1 MITDAVAPKAIASP
15 RTKPCRVTVAGG
27 ESFDVNKDDLLLKAA
42 IEQGIEYPHNCRVG
56 VCGACKTRLVRGK
69 VSPMV
74 DLALSPLTNQQLKDG
89 YFLACQAKV
98 RTDIEIE
105 ARMGH
110 HQQLPV
116 ETVSSTVSL
125 WKRRPGDVVELRL
138 KLDAPLRFH
147 AGQYATIAKSGSF
160 IRRHYSIYDA
170 PPEGDR
176 GAMEI
181 GFLIKRLPGGQFSPW
196 LFEADRTGTRFWV
209 EGPFGVMEVDEPDRD
224 GLCVAGGTGL
234 APILSIVGDR
244 LRRSSTAKFTIVLG
258 VRGSGDRFAED
269 HLQRLSA
276 MAPGRVRVV
285 TVLSHEPA
293 GSSWTGPRGLVTDV
307 LGPELGIDFRKV
319 ASFTCGNLAM
329 VDAVESRLAA
339 LGVSP
344 DRMHA
349 DRFVPSGTQG

>member
-1 MITDAVAPKAIASP
+1 MITDSDAPKTSAIA
-15 RTKPCRVTVAGG
+15 RTRPCRVTVAGG
-27 ESFDVNKDDLLLKAA
+27 ESFQVNKDDLLLKAA

-110 HQQLPV
+110 HQLLPV

-147 AGQYATIAKSGSF
+147 AGQYATIARSGSF

-170 PPEGDR
+170 PPEGDG
-176 GAMEI
+176 GAREI
-181 GFLIKRLPGGQFSPW
+181 GFLIKRLPGGRFSPW

-244 LRRSSTAKFTIVLG
+244 LRRSATARFTIVLG
-258 VRGSGDRFAED
+258 VRGRGDRFAED
-269 HLQRLSA
+269 HLQRLADS
-276 MAPGRVRVV
+276 APGRVRVV

-293 GSSWTGPRGLVTDV
+293 GSPWTGPRGLVTDV
-307 LGPELGIDFRKV
+307 LGPELGVDFRNV

-329 VDAVESRLAA
+329 VDAVESRLAS
-339 LGVSP
+339 LGVARE
-344 DRMHA
+344 RMHA
-349 DRFVPSGTQG
+349 DRFVPSGT

>member
-1 MITDAVAPKAIASP
+1 VITESVAPGAHAAP

-27 ESFDVNKDDLLLKAA
+27 ESFEVNKDDLLLKAA

-74 DLALSPLTNQQLKDG
+74 DLALSPLSNQQLKDG

-116 ETVSSTVSL
+116 ETVSSHVSF

-170 PPEGDR
+170 PPGDGS
-176 GAMEI
+176 GATEI
-181 GFLIKRLPGGQFSPW
+181 GFLIKRLPGGRFSPW
-196 LFEADRTGTRFWV
+196 LFEADRTGTKFWV

-234 APILSIVGDR
+234 APILSIIGDR
-244 LRRSSTAKFTIVLG
+244 LRRSTTARFTIVLG

-269 HLQRLSA
+269 HLQRLA
-276 MAPGRVRVV
+276 ALAPGRVRVL

-293 GSSWTGPRGLVTDV
+293 GSPWNGPRGLVTDV
-307 LGPELGIDFRKV
+307 LTPDLGIDFRNV

-339 LGVSP
+339 LGVLP
-344 DRMHA
+344 QRMHA

>member
-1 MITDAVAPKAIASP
+1 MITDSVAPKIDAIP
-15 RTKPCRVTVAGG
+15 RAKACRVTVAGG
-27 ESFDVNKDDLLLKAA
+27 EAFDINKDDLLLKAA

-74 DLALSPLTNQQLKDG
+74 DLALSPLTNQQLNDG

-105 ARMGH
+105 VKMGH
-110 HQQLPV
+110 HQLLPV
-116 ETVSSTVSL
+116 ETVSSRVSL

-147 AGQYATIAKSGSF
+147 AGQYATIAESGSF
-160 IRRHYSIYDA
+160 MRRHYSIVDA
-170 PPEGDR
+170 PPQGD
-176 GAMEI
+176 GPATEI
-181 GFLIKRLPGGQFSPW
+181 GFLIKRLPGGRFSEW
-196 LFEADRTGTRFWV
+196 LFESDRTGTKFWV
-209 EGPFGVMEVDEPDRD
+209 EGPFGVMEVDDPDRD

-234 APILSIVGDR
+234 APILSIVADR
-244 LRRSSTAKFTIVLG
+244 LRKSSTARFTIVFG

-269 HLQRLSA
+269 HLQRLMA
-276 MAPGRVRVV
+276 MAPGRVRVL
-285 TVLSHEPA
+285 TVLSYEPQ
-293 GSSWTGPRGLVTDV
+293 GSSWNGARGLVTDV
-307 LGPELGIDFRKV
+307 LTPELGIDFRQV

-329 VDAVESRLAA
+329 VDAVESRLAS